1 MTIPL
6 IAIEVVVGFAV
17 PVAWA
22 IWQLVSVRREL
33 QRDRDKAAEAAE
45 AAEAAKAADTPQ
57 APDAPPAG
65 PPPPPAA

>member
-45 AAEAAKAADTPQ
+45 AAKAADTPQ